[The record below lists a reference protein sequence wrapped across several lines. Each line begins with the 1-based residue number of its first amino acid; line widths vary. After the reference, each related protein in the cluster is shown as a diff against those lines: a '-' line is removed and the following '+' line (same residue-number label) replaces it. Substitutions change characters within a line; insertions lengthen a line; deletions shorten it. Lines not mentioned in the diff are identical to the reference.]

1 MRVLSENVGLG
12 GRLEHLKGGLAAADH
27 LARQTEIGAYRC
39 QISVHTPLKA
49 LDALLIRPGTYM

>member
-1 MRVLSENVGLG
+1 MCGFGVHGDY
-12 GRLEHLKGGLAAADH
+12 LKGGLAAADH

-39 QISVHTPLKA
+39 QISVHTPLTA